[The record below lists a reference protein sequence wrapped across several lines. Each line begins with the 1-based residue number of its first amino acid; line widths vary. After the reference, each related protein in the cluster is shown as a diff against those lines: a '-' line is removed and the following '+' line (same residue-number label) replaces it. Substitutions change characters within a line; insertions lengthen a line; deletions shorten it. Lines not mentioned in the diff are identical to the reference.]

1 MLDDSV
7 LIACLQKALAAENSG
22 DLTTWASFLAEDV
35 VVTVDGKTIAKNRD
49 DLVRAVS
56 VGRARGWTGQYTV
69 SASARANV
77 LTYHY
82 FDTFV
87 DGSIV
92 HAAAVVRFDD
102 GGKVVVLHALTSS
115 SRPVE
120 SDAGGHGRRPG

>member
-22 DLTTWASFLAEDV
+22 DLTTWASFLAEDIL
-35 VVTVDGKTIAKNRD
+35 VTVDGKTIAKNRD

-56 VGRARGWTGQYTV
+56 VGRARGWTGLYTV
-69 SASARANV
+69 SESARANV

-92 HAAAVVRFDD
+92 HAAAVMRFDD
-102 GGKVVVLHALTSS
+102 DGKVVVLHALTS
-115 SRPVE
+115 RATTAP
-120 SDAGGHGRRPG
+120 PGA